1 MARAGT
7 LAQNEG
13 DFRETVARL
22 RDGKDLGQG
31 APRPGFD
38 PKQAAEF
45 RAEAIHG
52 RKEEGY
58 VSALE
63 FHGFKYWTD
72 LELAERGQY
81 PTGQGLWR
89 HPDRRYEL
97 AFQPDD
103 LLAMFATPE
112 VFDRWV
118 KAHKKAADIRA
129 ELARRTPA
137 ERQEAKIILARG

>member
-13 DFRETVARL
+13 DFRESIARL
-22 RDGKDLGQG
+22 KEGQDHGQG
-31 APRPGFD
+31 NPQPLFD
-38 PKQAAEF
+38 PQQAAEF

-58 VSALE
+58 IHALE
-63 FHGFKYWTD
+63 FHGFRFWSD
-72 LELAERGQY
+72 LELAQRGQY

-118 KAHKKAADIRA
+118 EAHKKAADIRA
-129 ELARRTPA
+129 EMARRDPK
-137 ERQEAKIILARG
+137 ERQEARIVLARG